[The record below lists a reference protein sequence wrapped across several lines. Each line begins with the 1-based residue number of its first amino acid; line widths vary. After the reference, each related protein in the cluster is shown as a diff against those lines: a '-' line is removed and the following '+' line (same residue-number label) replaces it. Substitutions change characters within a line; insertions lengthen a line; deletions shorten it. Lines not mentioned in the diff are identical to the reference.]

1 MRSDMRSTHSYMCTL
16 CFIYFLSGSYHYTLA
31 ASTPSISDIKNNGLT
46 HTTPSRK
53 DTNSNN
59 NSTTMTP
66 IVTTFR
72 QPDIPEIP
80 IVILPDIIKTV
91 IMTPPILTVT
101 PKIIADVDV
110 SNHTVS
116 TESPTLFLQKELNTE
131 TSLVAAQTVA
141 EKITEESNMFS
152 VSTKA
157 ARVVLQTRADPPLVI
172 MTRKPDNRDHP
183 VLQGLVVFREPPV
196 RLTTT
201 ASTPDGFTSNGTS
214 IIADL
219 HIYGKK
225 TFADPV
231 YKYVVPIVLAI
242 CLLIMFVFV
251 YVLSKKLH
259 KASSEMSKASCLLLL
274 IIAAA
279 DVLTMAFALA
289 EIGYL
294 YEHTD
299 TTLGLLPFSSC
310 KTMLVLERL
319 SAIPHAS
326 STWFT
331 VILAVQRYMCV
342 SKPFSAGKYISL
354 KSSCIYA
361 LIVGVLSIIFH
372 VYRFFDS
379 NFKEMIFPGK
389 LDSLNITTCD
399 KTYAEWVHD
408 SILYESLFSWTRIA
422 IMQIIPCFIIVSFVW
437 LMINSLRKTAR
448 ETKRLKLQAAKL
460 ASNRH
465 HLSIFVAVV
474 AVIVVSVETSAG
486 IFLSFNAWQITT
498 GQKIF
503 SYNSLKTASIAFDLI
518 LYVSYFAI
526 FLIYCLMSKE
536 FRQNM
541 RSACSMTYCRK
552 LKRRGVAAKHS
563 TDTKSDDTAK
573 LTPQATTMT
582 SVKSS
587 ISDKSHKDI
596 TVSKL

>member
-1 MRSDMRSTHSYMCTL
+1 MRSDMRNTYSYMCTV

-66 IVTTFR
+66 IVSTFR

-91 IMTPPILTVT
+91 IMTLPILPVT
-101 PKIIADVDV
+101 PKIPEDVDV

-116 TESPTLFLQKELNTE
+116 TESPTLFLQKELITE
-131 TSLVAAQTVA
+131 TPLVAAQTVA
-141 EKITEESNMFS
+141 EKITEVSNMFS

-157 ARVVLQTRADPPLVI
+157 ARVLTRTDPPLVI
-172 MTRKPDNRDHP
+172 MTRKPDNPDHP
-183 VLQGLVVFREPPV
+183 VLQGLVVFREPPI

-201 ASTPDGFTSNGTS
+201 ESTPGGFTPNVTS
-214 IIADL
+214 ITANL

-251 YVLSKKLH
+251 FVLSKKLH

-279 DVLTMAFALA
+279 DVLTMVFALA

-294 YEHTD
+294 YGHTD
-299 TTLGLLPFSSC
+299 NTLGLLPFSSC

-361 LIVGVLSIIFH
+361 LIVGILSIFFH

-379 NFKEMIFPGK
+379 NFEEMIFPGEM
-389 LDSLNITTCD
+389 DSPNITTCD

-437 LMINSLRKTAR
+437 LMINSLRKTAC

-465 HLSIFVAVV
+465 HLSIFVAIV
-474 AVIVVSVETSAG
+474 AVIVVSVEISAG

-552 LKRRGVAAKHS
+552 LKRRGAAAKHS

-573 LTPQATTMT
+573 LTPQATTIT

-596 TVSKL
+596 TVTKL

>member
-1 MRSDMRSTHSYMCTL
+1 M
-16 CFIYFLSGSYHYTLA
+16 
-31 ASTPSISDIKNNGLT
+31 
-46 HTTPSRK
+46 
-53 DTNSNN
+53 
-59 NSTTMTP
+59 
-66 IVTTFR
+66 
-72 QPDIPEIP
+72 
-80 IVILPDIIKTV
+80 
-91 IMTPPILTVT
+91 
-101 PKIIADVDV
+101 
-110 SNHTVS
+110 
-116 TESPTLFLQKELNTE
+116 
-131 TSLVAAQTVA
+131 
-141 EKITEESNMFS
+141 
-152 VSTKA
+152 
-157 ARVVLQTRADPPLVI
+157 
-172 MTRKPDNRDHP
+172 
-183 VLQGLVVFREPPV
+183 FREPPI

-201 ASTPDGFTSNGTS
+201 ESTPDGLTPNGTS

-225 TFADPV
+225 TFADPM
-231 YKYVVPIVLAI
+231 YKYIVPIVLAI

-251 YVLSKKLH
+251 FVLSKKLH
-259 KASSEMSKASCLLLL
+259 KASSEMSKGSCLLLL

-279 DVLTMAFALA
+279 DVLTMVFALA

-294 YEHTD
+294 YGHTD
-299 TTLGLLPFSSC
+299 NTLRLLPFSSC

-319 SAIPHAS
+319 SAVPHAS

-361 LIVGVLSIIFH
+361 LIVCVLSIIFH

-379 NFKEMIFPGK
+379 NFEEIIFPGE
-389 LDSLNITTCD
+389 LDSPNITTCD
-399 KTYAEWVHD
+399 KTYAGWVHD

-448 ETKRLKLQAAKL
+448 ETKRPKLQAAKL

-465 HLSIFVAVV
+465 HVSIFVAIV

-541 RSACSMTYCRK
+541 RSACYMTYCRK
-552 LKRRGVAAKHS
+552 LKRRGAVAKHS
-563 TDTKSDDTAK
+563 TDTKSDDTAN
-573 LTPQATTMT
+573 LTPQATIIT
-582 SVKSS
+582 SVNSS

-596 TVSKL
+596 TVTKL

>member
-1 MRSDMRSTHSYMCTL
+1 MMRSDMRNTYSYMCTFL
-16 CFIYFLSGSYHYTLA
+16 FIYFLSGSYHYTLA

-59 NSTTMTP
+59 SSTTMTP
-66 IVTTFR
+66 MVTAFR
-72 QPDIPEIP
+72 QPDIPDIP

-91 IMTPPILTVT
+91 MMTPPILPVT
-101 PKIIADVDV
+101 PKITADVDV

-131 TSLVAAQTVA
+131 TPLVAAQTVV
-141 EKITEESNMFS
+141 EKITKVSNMFT

-157 ARVVLQTRADPPLVI
+157 ARVLTRTDPPRVI
-172 MTRKPDNRDHP
+172 LPF
-183 VLQGLVVFREPPV
+183 LQGFVVFREPPV

-201 ASTPDGFTSNGTS
+201 ESTPDGLTPNGTS

-231 YKYVVPIVLAI
+231 YKYIVPIVLAI
-242 CLLIMFVFV
+242 CLLIRFVFV
-251 YVLSKKLH
+251 FVLSKKLH
-259 KASSEMSKASCLLLL
+259 KASSEMSKGSCLLLL

-279 DVLTMAFALA
+279 DVLTMVFALA

-294 YEHTD
+294 YGHTD
-299 TTLGLLPFSSC
+299 NTLRLLPFSSC

-319 SAIPHAS
+319 SAFPHAS

-331 VILAVQRYMCV
+331 VILEVQRYMCV

-379 NFKEMIFPGK
+379 NFEEMIFPGE

-399 KTYAEWVHD
+399 KTYAGWVHD

-448 ETKRLKLQAAKL
+448 GTKRLKLQAAKL
-460 ASNRH
+460 ASNRL
-465 HLSIFVAVV
+465 HLSIFVAIV

-503 SYNSLKTASIAFDLI
+503 SYNSLKTASIAFDLV

-541 RSACSMTYCRK
+541 RLACSMTYCRK
-552 LKRRGVAAKHS
+552 LKRRGAAAKHS
-563 TDTKSDDTAK
+563 TDTKSEDTAK
-573 LTPQATTMT
+573 LTPQVTTIT

-587 ISDKSHKDI
+587 NSDKSHKDI